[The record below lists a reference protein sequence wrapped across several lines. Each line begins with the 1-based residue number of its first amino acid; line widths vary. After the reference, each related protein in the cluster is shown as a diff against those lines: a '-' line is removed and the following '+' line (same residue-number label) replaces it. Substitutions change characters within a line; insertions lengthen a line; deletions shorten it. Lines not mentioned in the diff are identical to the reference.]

1 MIPLRDI
8 NPRSSTPVVTIALII
23 VNSMVWLYELSLP
36 EAAANRFIYQMGMIP
51 ARLEAAFSLPE
62 VSLASALIPLFTS
75 IFLHGGWMHVIGNMW
90 FLWVFG
96 DNVEDRLG
104 HLRYLL
110 FYVASGVGAGI
121 LHTAFDWGSSVPAL
135 GASGAISG
143 VMGAYLV
150 LFPRSRVVTLVPL
163 IIVFFTVQLP
173 AFIFLGYW
181 FVLQFINGMGALG
194 QRGMGGVAWWAHIG
208 GFAIGVVL
216 ALVLPRKRAQII
228 FQ

>member
-1 MIPLRDI
+1 
-8 NPRSSTPVVTIALII
+8 
-23 VNSMVWLYELSLP
+23 
-36 EAAANRFIYQMGMIP
+36 
-51 ARLEAAFSLPE
+51 
-62 VSLASALIPLFTS
+62 
-75 IFLHGGWMHVIGNMW
+75 
-90 FLWVFG
+90 
-96 DNVEDRLG
+96 
-104 HLRYLL
+104 
-110 FYVASGVGAGI
+110 
-121 LHTAFDWGSSVPAL
+121 
-135 GASGAISG
+135 
-143 VMGAYLV
+143 MGAYLV